1 MVSRA
6 TGITRT
12 QRVYDDIRSA
22 ILLGTF
28 KPGTP
33 LRLAELAERF
43 DVSMSVVREA
53 LTRLAEQHLVALAP
67 RSGFRVVE
75 ISRQD
80 LADLVDMRIEFEGMA
95 LVRSVER
102 GDLAW
107 QANVV
112 SAHHVLE
119 HTPFRAPGQ
128 PGTTDAWAEAHAAF
142 HDALGAACGSPR
154 LLAFTRMLRDSAEL
168 YRQISGRGPHTDRDV
183 AEEHRRLLELAVA
196 RRADEAR
203 EALKEHFLLTARE
216 LDGLLD

>member
-1 MVSRA
+1 MASRA

-12 QRVYDDIRSA
+12 QRVYDEIRAS
-22 ILLGTF
+22 ILLGTYP
-28 KPGTP
+28 PGSP

-43 DVSMSVVREA
+43 QVSMSVVREA

-107 QANVV
+107 EAALV

-119 HTPFRAPGQ
+119 NTPLETTGK
-128 PGTTDAWAEAHAAF
+128 PGTTDAWVHAHAEF

-154 LLAFTRMLRDSAEL
+154 LLAYTRTLRDSAEL
-168 YRQISGRGPHTDRDV
+168 YRQISGSRPQSHRDV
-183 AEEHRRLLELAVA
+183 AGEHRRLLELAVA
-196 RRADEAR
+196 RKAP
-203 EALKEHFLLTARE
+203 EALDALTQHFLLTARE